1 MGYDEPTAAELD
13 NATASSDSIALFN
26 QYLLRVVDAYIY
38 KRQEE
43 NSDFKPNPNFQ
54 KQYHDVFSRV
64 ALICLQE
71 SVSPELYV
79 NACFDFNAVPNFPV
93 NTLISNKFIQYV
105 KSKELLLGVKE
116 VIENDFKSS
125 FILFHRHYT
134 ELNRPVEEVLLDI
147 DLYFTPMF
155 RFVMACKFKCIDVI
169 KKYKDLALVQA
180 YEQPLYYQIYNP
192 LIPQDY
198 HNEFKAIIP
207 KYFGPGGNS

>member
-1 MGYDEPTAAELD
+1 MGYEPTIADLNKAAVV
-13 NATASSDSIALFN
+13 DSVALFN
-26 QYLLRVVDAYIY
+26 QYVLRIVDAYVY

-43 NSDFKPNPNFQ
+43 NPDFRPNPEFQ
-54 KQYHDVFSRV
+54 KQYQDTFNKV

-71 SVSPELYV
+71 SISPELYV
-79 NACFDFNAVPNFPV
+79 SACFEFNSVPNFPINV
-93 NTLISNKFIQYV
+93 LLANKFIHYV

-125 FILFHRHYT
+125 FLLFHRHYT
-134 ELNRPVEEVLLDI
+134 ELHRPVQEVLLDT
-147 DLYFTPMF
+147 DLYFTPIF

-169 KKYKDLALVQA
+169 NKYKDLALAQT

-198 HNEFKAIIP
+198 HNEFKSIIP
-207 KYFGPGGNS
+207 KYFGPSGNS